1 MTNAR
6 QVAPPQ
12 RCTLLMGIGQGQYAE
27 KLKEARSWRT
37 VISRASINMKEG
49 EHVWKFYIN

>member
-49 EHVWKFYIN
+49 ERVWKFYIN